1 MRPIPQTVEAITE
14 LARYDNSDD
23 DLLESLQRMGE
34 RVQRLV
40 PDCLGLSLCWA
51 EDGIAFTLMASEE
64 EIAVLD
70 GLQYLGAGPCTE
82 AVRRAEGVAT
92 NHAELM
98 SEDTW
103 WIFAVASAARG
114 VRSSLTFP
122 LTEHGRIVGSINLYG
137 GSDRAFDGQ
146 HQELADA
153 LGVWAPGAVRN
164 ADLSF
169 TTRLRAERA
178 PGKIRETREVDL
190 AVGVL
195 AARSGE
201 STEATMRR
209 IDRAAL
215 AAGISVVTLARAL
228 RDLEA

>member
-1 MRPIPQTVEAITE
+1 MRPIPQTVEAVSE
-14 LARYDNSDD
+14 LARYDDQ
-23 DLLESLQRMGE
+23 DLLASLQGMGE

-51 EDGIAFTLMASEE
+51 EDDIAFTLMASEE

-92 NHAELM
+92 DHADLM
-98 SEDTW
+98 SEETW
-103 WIFAVASAARG
+103 WIFALASAARG

-122 LTEHGRIVGSINLYG
+122 LTDHGRTVGSINLYG

-169 TTRLRAERA
+169 ATRRRAEQA
-178 PGKIRETREVDL
+178 PGRIREAHEVDV

-201 STEATMRR
+201 STEVTLRR
-209 IDRAAL
+209 IERAAL
-215 AAGISVVTLARAL
+215 AAGVSVVALARAL